1 MLRKGTS
8 YETKLYIEWCKVRPD
23 VDEFVDPW
31 EWLNVKEKEG
41 FLTVSEI
48 GRRSRIHKWTVSRT
62 IDLYMH
68 SFLEVVQPVE
78 LEAIGLQA
86 KLVRLKDPNMTS
98 AHVINY
104 LKFRRKLNT

>member
-1 MLRKGTS
+1 MAMGKKRSHYKITNMNIIKIFKTLKEAG
-8 YETKLYIEWCKVRPD
+8 
-23 VDEFVDPW
+23 
-31 EWLNVKEKEG
+31 KEKEG

-48 GRRSRIHKWTVSRT
+48 ARRSRIHKWTVSRT

-86 KLVRLKDPNMTS
+86 KLVKLKDPNMTS

>member
-1 MLRKGTS
+1 MVMGKKRSHYKITNMNIIKIFKALK
-8 YETKLYIEWCKVRPD
+8 EAA
-23 VDEFVDPW
+23 
-31 EWLNVKEKEG
+31 KEKEG

-48 GRRSRIHKWTVSRT
+48 ARRSRIHKWTVSRT